1 MTSKRFPTPLRPRPG
16 KAIAL
21 LAILACIASAGAQVP
36 SESELKAAFVYNFAK
51 FVQWPAEAFA
61 SATAPLHLCVAGR
74 DLPPAFEALHG
85 KSAQG
90 REVRVRRLLRTDDV
104 GQCHALYVPESA
116 ESLVP
121 EHLRNSRGT
130 PILTIGE
137 SEGFA
142 ANRGIVGFAPRDDR
156 LHFEIN
162 PESAARA
169 GIRVSSQLLRLST
182 IVRDEKRVRP

>member
-1 MTSKRFPTPLRPRPG
+1 M
-16 KAIAL
+16 L
-21 LAILACIASAGAQVP
+21 LAGLATAGAQVP
-36 SESELKAAFVYNFAK
+36 SETELKAAYVYNFAK
-51 FVQWPAEAFA
+51 FVQWPVEAFA
-61 SATAPLHLCVAGR
+61 SATSPLNLCVAGR
-74 DLPPAFEALHG
+74 ELPPAFEALHG

-90 REVRVRRLLRTDDV
+90 REMRVRRLLRADDV
-104 GQCHALYVPESA
+104 RECHALYVPESA

-121 EHLRNSRGT
+121 DHIRTSRGT
-130 PILTIGE
+130 PVLTIGE

-142 ANRGIVGFAPRDDR
+142 ANRGIVGFTPRDER

-169 GIRVSSQLLRLST
+169 GIRVNAQLLRLAT